1 MVPARRAGSD
11 ISRILR
17 LRVGSRLMGSDLG
30 VAQDI
35 ITIPSFLVQWG
46 LRPPRGHLFQSGN
59 GESVARSGR
68 SNCLQQ
74 SAFCSP
80 DCPQRHKKLTQGSP
94 FPTLLEPSQ
103 VWRQSS
109 PPPTVHVTCV
119 WTCALGRTAKL
130 TSDLCVVTVNRTM
143 KMFLPAWALK
153 GKPNKGGGRAQIYTV
168 RWRRLF
174 ILEYFLKG
182 LI

>member
-59 GESVARSGR
+59 GESTARSGW
-68 SNCLQQ
+68 SNCLRQ

-109 PPPTVHVTCV
+109 PPPTRLLQCGNGARYMRMNVCV
-119 WTCALGRTAKL
+119 GEDSRTYQWFMCCHSKQNNEVVLAHLSSEGKTKQGRGESTNL
-130 TSDLCVVTVNRTM
+130 YR
-143 KMFLPAWALK
+143 
-153 GKPNKGGGRAQIYTV
+153 
-168 RWRRLF
+168 
-174 ILEYFLKG
+174 
-182 LI
+182 